1 MNRVLKA
8 TCLSLLL
15 GTGATAT
22 TAQEIKVVSWGGAI
36 EASQV
41 KAYNEPF
48 TKATGIRV
56 TAIAADDPASPLK
69 TQIEAGNVTSD
80 VFDVAMSDAVR
91 LCDEGA
97 LVEIA
102 PADLP
107 DGADGTPALED
118 FLPGALWECAVGNI
132 VAGTVISFNKERF
145 PDGGPSTVADFFDTK
160 TYPGKRALAKSVKRT
175 LYLGLIADGVSA
187 AEIYDQLATP
197 EGVDRA
203 FAKLDTIKDDVIW
216 WEAGAQPPQMLAD
229 GEVTMATAY
238 NGRIFDAMIN
248 EGKPFDIIWDGQ
260 FLELNA
266 FVVPKDAPNLAAALE
281 YVKFASSTEALA
293 RQARY
298 ISYGPAR
305 RSSTSLLGL
314 YQDDK
319 TEIAPHLP
327 TAPKHLENAV
337 MDDPEFWADH
347 DAELTERFNNWLTG
361 N

>member
-1 MNRVLKA
+1 M
-8 TCLSLLL
+8 SLLL
-15 GTGATAT
+15 GLPATAAI
-22 TAQEIKVVSWGGAI
+22 AQEINVVSWGGAI

-48 TKATGIRV
+48 TAATGIGV
-56 TAIAADDPASPLK
+56 KAIAADDPASPLK
-69 TQIEAGNVTSD
+69 TQIEAQNVTSD
-80 VFDVAMSDAVR
+80 VFDVAMSDAIR

-97 LVEIA
+97 LVEID

-107 DGADGTPALED
+107 DGADGTPAADD
-118 FLPGALWECAVGNI
+118 FLDGALWECAVGNI
-132 VAGTVISFNKERF
+132 VAGTVISFNRDSF
-145 PDGGPSTVADFFDTK
+145 PDGAPSTVADFFDTE
-160 TYPGKRALAKSVKRT
+160 TYPGKRSLAKSVKRT
-175 LYLGLIADGVSA
+175 LYLGLIADGVPA
-187 AEIYDQLATP
+187 AEVYDQLATP

-203 FAKLDTIKDDVIW
+203 FAMLDTIKDDVVW
-216 WEAGAQPPQMLAD
+216 WEAGAQPPQLLAD
-229 GEVTMATAY
+229 GEVTMTTAY

-266 FVVPKDAPNLAAALE
+266 FVIPKDAPNPQAAME

-293 RQARY
+293 GQARY

-305 RSSTSLLGL
+305 KSSTALLGL

-319 TEIAPHLP
+319 TEIAPYLP
-327 TAPKHLENAV
+327 TAPEHLENAV

-347 DAELTERFNNWLTG
+347 DAELTERFNNWLASD
-361 N
+361 